1 MDPVWIVLAYLFGL
15 LVSQIG
21 LPPMVGYLVAG
32 FILNSMG
39 AAEGDLLNQIA
50 DLGITLL
57 LFSIGLK
64 LDLKSLFKPQ
74 VWAVASSHMLIIT
87 LFFGL
92 LIYGLGLV
100 GLSFLVDVDLKTF
113 KFFQY
118 RFYGESFR
126 RKR

>member
-21 LPPMVGYLVAG
+21 LPPMLGYLVAG

-39 AAEGDLLNQIA
+39 AAEGEFLNRVA

-64 LDLKSLFKPQ
+64 LDLKSLLKPQ
-74 VWAVASSHMLIIT
+74 VWGVASSHMLMIT

-92 LIYGLGLV
+92 LIYGLGLM
-100 GLSFLVDVDLKTF
+100 GDNSIIL
-113 KFFQY
+113 
-118 RFYGESFR
+118 
-126 RKR
+126 